1 MTASIR
7 FDGFFTA
14 FSQFGWGVVIVL
26 TGFDPGSLTHI
37 VLRPAMTRFE
47 TLIDQYHDEIYR
59 YLWRLLPGAGQAGAV
74 GADDLTQEVFLRAY
88 RSFSRLRAGSNYR
101 AWLYKIATNCA
112 YTTLK
117 RAGREVDLEDF
128 DRLASHDG
136 HPEKRVI
143 DREATL
149 QLHSLLDELPPKQ
162 QAAVVMR
169 YLQELS
175 YAEIAQALD
184 CSEDSARANVY
195 QGIRRLRRESAQD
208 GPEELSDGR

>member
-1 MTASIR
+1 MAETGPVEDREVPATDATLVLGTLQGDRSAFGELYDRRARLIR
-7 FDGFFTA
+7 AICYDT
-14 FSQFGWGVVIVL
+14 
-26 TGFDPGSLTHI
+26 
-37 VLRPAMTRFE
+37 TRD
-47 TLIDQYHDEIYR
+47 LH
-59 YLWRLLPGAGQAGAV
+59 AAA
-74 GADDLTQEVFLRAY
+74 DLTQEVFLRAY

-143 DREATL
+143 DREATR

-195 QGIRRLRRESAQD
+195 QGIRRLRQETAQEW
-208 GPEELSDGR
+208 PEERSDGR

>member
-1 MTASIR
+1 
-7 FDGFFTA
+7 
-14 FSQFGWGVVIVL
+14 
-26 TGFDPGSLTHI
+26 
-37 VLRPAMTRFE
+37 MTRFE

-88 RSFSRLRAGSNYR
+88 RSFGHLRADSNYR

-112 YTTLK
+112 YTALK
-117 RAGREVDLEDF
+117 RAGREIDLEDF

-136 HPEKRVI
+136 HPEKQVVERDVL
-143 DREATL
+143 DRL
-149 QLHSLLDELPPKQ
+149 YRLIYRLPSKQ

-195 QGIRRLRRESAQD
+195 QGIRRLRRETAQEW
-208 GPEELSDGR
+208 PEERPDG

>member
-1 MTASIR
+1 
-7 FDGFFTA
+7 
-14 FSQFGWGVVIVL
+14 
-26 TGFDPGSLTHI
+26 
-37 VLRPAMTRFE
+37 MTRFE

-88 RSFSRLRAGSNYR
+88 RSFGRLRADSNYR

-112 YTTLK
+112 YTALK
-117 RAGREVDLEDF
+117 RAGRETDLEDF

-136 HPEKRVI
+136 HPEKQVVERDTL
-143 DREATL
+143 DRLYHLITR
-149 QLHSLLDELPPKQ
+149 LPSKQ

-195 QGIRRLRRESAQD
+195 QGIRRLRQETAQEW
-208 GPEELSDGR
+208 PEERPDGR